1 MFTLNGCPICND
13 KMVGEHLEC
22 SPCGTVTG
30 PHGGVA
36 LMAVVLPEVLLSLLS
51 KKWII
56 PNPGATRVWRRLSKA
71 YF

>member
-1 MFTLNGCPICND
+1 MEQPQDIKTDKETDTVSAKYIPARAWVKTQTNALYGCQICNG

-36 LMAVVLPEVLLSLLS
+36 LMAVV
-51 KKWII
+51 
-56 PNPGATRVWRRLSKA
+56 
-71 YF
+71 